1 MASDTYITAILFET
15 LKTTFS
21 MRLLDVDVTGIIDDD
36 NDDDKVKNKTLA
48 VTFST
53 KTLFLHLYFFD
64 TVNHP

>member
-15 LKTTFS
+15 LKTAFS

-36 NDDDKVKNKTLA
+36 NDDKVKNKTLA

>member
-1 MASDTYITAILFET
+1 
-15 LKTTFS
+15 